1 MVGQG
6 RSVLS
11 YFQNQGS
18 TVRLLDGCMSAIYG
32 LEQAEAYQAV
42 KLIADRR
49 EAFPQER
56 VFRYL
61 TTQAPQI

>member
-1 MVGQG
+1 
-6 RSVLS
+6 
-11 YFQNQGS
+11 
-18 TVRLLDGCMSAIYG
+18 MSAIYG

-61 TTQAPQI
+61 TSQAPQI